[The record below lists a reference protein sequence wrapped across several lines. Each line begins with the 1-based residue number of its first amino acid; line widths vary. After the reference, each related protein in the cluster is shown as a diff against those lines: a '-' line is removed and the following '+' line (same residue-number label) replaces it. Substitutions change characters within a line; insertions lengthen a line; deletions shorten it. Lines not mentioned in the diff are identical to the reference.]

1 MKISKILFLVSL
13 LILSLPFLVY
23 VFFESYIP
31 HILPHKDHEFS
42 VYLAVDFF
50 SIGMFIVSY
59 FFDKLLIKR
68 ILESGSL
75 ILAAVFYRI
84 LIGSDLIEEIPAW
97 IQLLFLISFALFLY
111 FKVLRYFN
119 RNVEKEI

>member
-1 MKISKILFLVSL
+1 MKISKILFLVL
-13 LILSLPFLVY
+13 LLTLSLSFLIH
-23 VFFESYIP
+23 VFFESHIP

-42 VYLAVDFF
+42 AYLAVDLF

-59 FFDKLLIKR
+59 FYDKLLIKKV
-68 ILESGSL
+68 LENVSL
-75 ILAAVFYRI
+75 ILATVFYRM

-119 RNVEKEI
+119 RNAEKER